1 MRKVF
6 ECSLNGDT
14 GFVCKQYKM
23 GDQSML
29 KRDIVMQFFAKGFS
43 DRFNAT
49 RVPKKVTFLVAYL
62 LVDPERH
69 ECFLLERKL
78 AGEYVKHNNNS
89 GFVQRGR
96 NTPQAFSHF
105 TYENSGREMMVV
117 DIQGCGDCYTDPQIH
132 TFVGGQ
138 FSGDLGTDGILAF
151 FKTHKCN
158 ELCRELGLTPVN
170 GLIDPNGETL
180 MAQARASF
188 PNF

>member
-1 MRKVF
+1 MDKLFFAVAGLVAGKIAYDIFIQPEKKRVMQLWEFKNGAFGFVGDATILVGRFLDEGAMRKVF

-69 ECFLLERKL
+69 KCFYWKENWLESML
-78 AGEYVKHNNNS
+78 S
-89 GFVQRGR
+89 
-96 NTPQAFSHF
+96 T
-105 TYENSGREMMVV
+105 T
-117 DIQGCGDCYTDPQIH
+117 T
-132 TFVGGQ
+132 T
-138 FSGDLGTDGILAF
+138 
-151 FKTHKCN
+151 
-158 ELCRELGLTPVN
+158 LGLCKEE
-170 GLIDPNGETL
+170 ETL
-180 MAQARASF
+180 RRHF
-188 PNF
+188 PTSLMRIQEEK